1 MSLRHIGV
9 ITMSQDY
16 TPAKKGQILPEKTDY
31 VPAKKQVEP
40 VQGTG
45 ITGLVLMQQAKRAA
59 LEG

>member
-1 MSLRHIGV
+1 
-9 ITMSQDY
+9 MSQDY
-16 TPAKKGQILPEKTDY
+16 TPAKKGQTPPEKTDY

-45 ITGLVLMQQAKRAA
+45 ITGSVLMQRAKRAA